1 MSKYLK
7 RVLPIMNRDS
17 LDSITSKTKEI
28 TVSGENGEQEVV
40 EVPVWN
46 GTVANILLMSLG
58 PRSAPEILL
67 SIVGIVGNEFKQDA
81 LGPSLIGRSQ
91 QTFSPLCIVV
101 DCSRVWRIQLAH
113 HLCHQRGGDTTRGV
127 AQDRNI
133 RRLRGYYVLLH
144 SGLPLAHCHPR
155 PNLSQQGEVR
165 IRKQYGL
172 ANGEAPE
179 WSINFVNF
187 IPHCTKTCSGVW
199 VQHKS
204 CKARLCAG

>member
-1 MSKYLK
+1 MLISKYLK

-81 LGPSLIGRSQ
+81 LGPSLIGWSQ
-91 QTFSPLCIVV
+91 QNFSPLCIVV

-113 HLCHQRGGDTTRGV
+113 HLCHQRGGDPTRGV
-127 AQDRNI
+127 PQNRNI
-133 RRLRGYYVLLH
+133 LHLWGNHVLLH

-155 PNLSQQGEVR
+155 PSLSQQGEV
-165 IRKQYGL
+165 
-172 ANGEAPE
+172 
-179 WSINFVNF
+179 
-187 IPHCTKTCSGVW
+187 T
-199 VQHKS
+199 
-204 CKARLCAG
+204 

>member
-1 MSKYLK
+1 MLRSKYLK

-81 LGPSLIGRSQ
+81 LGPSLIGWSQ
-91 QTFSPLCIVV
+91 QNLARCALLWIAVGSGAFNLLIISAISVVVIPRGESRRIETFSIFGVTMFFSIAAYLWLIV
-101 DCSRVWRIQLAH
+101 IL
-113 HLCHQRGGDTTRGV
+113 
-127 AQDRNI
+127 
-133 RRLRGYYVLLH
+133 VLV
-144 SGLPLAHCHPR
+144 S
-155 PNLSQQGEVR
+155 PNKV
-165 IRKQYGL
+165 K
-172 ANGEAPE
+172 
-179 WSINFVNF
+179 
-187 IPHCTKTCSGVW
+187 
-199 VQHKS
+199 
-204 CKARLCAG
+204 